1 MPFNHLRAA
10 IPAVACVLSL
20 PVSAQ
25 TGDTYRFDAGA
36 GAGMSGYLG
45 DANSANL
52 FRRPGFAG
60 YAQGRYIF
68 NPRTAVRAQVTGM
81 RLSGNTSDFQNVTPS
96 LENRSFSSW
105 AAGVDVRGELNFFPY
120 GMGETYLHLRRVTPY
135 LAAGVGVTTSG
146 CDGKSYTAMSLPLS
160 FGVKYKPSY
169 RVNLIAEFTMAKVFG
184 DHLDGEL
191 TDLNGIRSTF
201 IKNTDWYSTVTVGM
215 TYEFGPRCVAC
226 NRID

>member
-1 MPFNHLRAA
+1 MSFNHLRVAVPVAA
-10 IPAVACVLSL
+10 CLLSL

-25 TGDTYRFDAGA
+25 GSDTYRFDIGA

-52 FRRPGFAG
+52 FRHPGFAG
-60 YAQGRYIF
+60 YAQSRYIF
-68 NPRTAVRAQVTGM
+68 NPRTAVRAQVSGM
-81 RLSGNTSDFQNVTPS
+81 SLSGNTSDMQNVTPS
-96 LENRSFSSW
+96 LENRSFTSW
-105 AAGVDVRGELNFFPY
+105 AAAVDVRGEFNFFPY
-120 GMGETYLHLRRVTPY
+120 GMGETFRHLRRVSPY
-135 LAAGVGVTTSG
+135 LAAGVGVTVSG
-146 CDGKSYTAMSLPLS
+146 CDGKRYTAMSLPMS
-160 FGVKYKPSY
+160 FGVKYKPSP
-169 RVNLIAEFTMAKVFG
+169 RVNLIAEITMAKVFG

-215 TYEFGPRCVAC
+215 TYDFGPRCVAC